1 MSIEPRQTRKEPRDG
16 PRGGP
21 REGADASAGENWA
34 RRRPRPSEGEGFA
47 PNSESGH
54 VGTDSA
60 YASAADQ
67 HGAHASSVD
76 RARRVARLRKLAVLL
91 DSSIKI
97 PGVRF
102 TIGLDPILGLLPG
115 VGDLL
120 SAGLAAYVVYEGYKL
135 GATRQQMAH
144 MIANVV
150 IDAVAGLVPVVG
162 DIVDFAFKANVRNLK
177 ILGIDPK
184 GMGVKVELGE

>member
-1 MSIEPRQTRKEPRDG
+1 MSIEPSRPHDEQP
-16 PRGGP
+16 
-21 REGADASAGENWA
+21 SGENWA
-34 RRRPRPSEGEGFA
+34 RRRA
-47 PNSESGH
+47 PAGADGSSNAG
-54 VGTDSA
+54 
-60 YASAADQ
+60 AADL
-67 HGAHASSVD
+67 D
-76 RARRVARLRKLAVLL
+76 RARRVDRLRRLAVLL
-91 DSSIKI
+91 DSSIKV

-102 TIGLDPILGLLPG
+102 TIGIDPILGLFPG

-120 SAGLAAYVVYEGYKL
+120 SAGLASYVVYEGYKL
-135 GATRQQMAH
+135 GATRTQMAK
-144 MIANVV
+144 MIGNVL